1 MFAEYIR
8 NLVVHHC
15 VHVLVAVYALCVQA
29 RMIADGGHVY
39 EFNIWSEEFV
49 HVKMAWI
56 FLAISL
62 FGSAVIFPL
71 FKFAPPK

>member
-1 MFAEYIR
+1 MVCI
-8 NLVVHHC
+8 
-15 VHVLVAVYALCVQA
+15 QA
-29 RMIADGGHVY
+29 RMIADEGHVY
-39 EFNIWSEEFV
+39 EFNIWSDEFV